1 MPLNRY
7 REPIRG
13 SGGTGPGT
21 AARAISRRSRL
32 APFIGAAGISVPD
45 PFDKRRRIRTELARA
60 TNGLALSRQDITG
73 TLRIRPTDGIITLRA
88 SFDEQLVFLQLL
100 LLSLGEDGDAGPTV
114 QVAKSLLR
122 RFNPGSPLLTY
133 P

>member
-1 MPLNRY
+1 L
-7 REPIRG
+7 
-13 SGGTGPGT
+13 
-21 AARAISRRSRL
+21 
-32 APFIGAAGISVPD
+32 V
-45 PFDKRRRIRTELARA
+45 ARA

-100 LLSLGEDGDAGPTV
+100 LLSLGEDGDAVPTV